1 MSVLRQ
7 ITDGQGAALDS
18 GLVTWFSAPK
28 SFTGEDIVEL
38 ACHGSLAVVSA
49 VLAAC
54 CRQPSVR
61 MAEPGEFT
69 RRALENGRLDMTQV
83 EGLADLIDA
92 ETEAQRRQAL
102 RVLSGELGQRA
113 AQWRLDLVRACA
125 LLEAT
130 IDFADEEV
138 PVDVTPEVRDLVT
151 GTRAALVFEAGG
163 VSMAE
168 RVRAGF
174 EVAIVGKPNVG
185 KSTLLNA
192 LAGHRNNLKTPT
204 RPPRP

>member
-1 MSVLRQ
+1 MDTIVALASGHGKAGISVIRLSGPQACACAGALVGKLGEPRLSVLRR

-18 GLVTWFSAPK
+18 GLVTWFAAPN

-54 CRQPSVR
+54 CKQPSVR

-125 LLEAT
+125 
-130 IDFADEEV
+130 
-138 PVDVTPEVRDLVT
+138 
-151 GTRAALVFEAGG
+151 
-163 VSMAE
+163 
-168 RVRAGF
+168 
-174 EVAIVGKPNVG
+174 
-185 KSTLLNA
+185 
-192 LAGHRNNLKTPT
+192 
-204 RPPRP
+204 